1 VVAGGALLLAA
12 TLAIGRSDGIAA
24 HPLHT
29 TMAEVTIDRAH
40 NTLRVV
46 VRVFADDFGTALDA
60 AGKTGSWDERAARYL
75 GRAVSIVDEAR
86 RPLAMR
92 DCGTRRQGDLLW
104 LCAEG
109 AAPAGFASQLSL
121 RDRMLC
127 ELFADQVNV
136 VRVTDGAKTRTM
148 LFTRGD
154 AEKPIAV

>member
-1 VVAGGALLLAA
+1 MVAALLLAA
-12 TLAIGRSDGIAA
+12 TLATGPSSGGIAV

-29 TMAEVTIDRAH
+29 TMAEVTIDRARG
-40 NTLRVV
+40 TLRVV

-60 AGKTGSWDERAARYL
+60 AGKTGTWDERAARYL
-75 GRAVSIVDEAR
+75 GRALSIVDAAR

-104 LCAEG
+104 LCAEATVP
-109 AAPAGFASQLSL
+109 AAPASRFSL

-136 VRVTDGAKTRTM
+136 VRVTDGAQMRTM
-148 LFTRGD
+148 LFTHGD
-154 AEKPIAV
+154 AEKPIAD